1 MSSRPNLGPKP
12 RLGYSESRVERA
24 AELRSD
30 AAAIAALARDP
41 AAGAYVIAGDWI
53 VMKKGSP
60 LHEPLFTMAEA
71 QALAAAT
78 ETIFLGL
85 LDGAPRFGHGLAPQ
99 TAEALKLRD
108 DLHVTDLRS
117 I

>member
-1 MSSRPNLGPKP
+1 MSSRPDLGPKP

-41 AAGAYVIAGDWI
+41 AAGAYVIGGDWV

-60 LHEPLFTMAEA
+60 LSEPLFTLSEA
-71 QALAAAT
+71 QV
-78 ETIFLGL
+78 LGPADRNNL
-85 LDGAPRFGHGLAPQ
+85 PWIARS
-99 TAEALKLRD
+99 ERRNS
-108 DLHVTDLRS
+108 VTD
-117 I
+117 

>member
-41 AAGAYVIAGDWI
+41 AAGAYVIGGDLI
-53 VMKKGSP
+53 VTIAWCVGTAVLSYVWSRR
-60 LHEPLFTMAEA
+60 LYEREPK
-71 QALAAAT
+71 
-78 ETIFLGL
+78 
-85 LDGAPRFGHGLAPQ
+85 P
-99 TAEALKLRD
+99 
-108 DLHVTDLRS
+108 V
-117 I
+117 